1 MNLFAFTSNVVTL
14 GLWIL
19 LVAVK
24 SYALIDALRRPRQ
37 AFDYVGKQPK
47 NLWLIILGI
56 SAMAQFISSPLAFW
70 NLLGLV
76 AALVYLFGI
85 RPDLQQYGGG
95 TGGGSGGNGP
105 YGSW

>member
-1 MNLFAFTSNVVTL
+1 VNLFAFTSNVVTL

-19 LVAVK
+19 LIGVK
-24 SYALIDALRRPRQ
+24 SYALIDALRRPSQ
-37 AFDYVGKQPK
+37 AFAYVGKQPK
-47 NLWLIILGI
+47 NLWLIILGV

-76 AALVYLFGI
+76 AALVYLFGVK
-85 RPDLQQYGGG
+85 PELQQYGGG
-95 TGGGSGGNGP
+95 SGGGSGSQGP